1 MHKITYFQRKR
12 REGANFSLEQIFDD
26 LASRLKFNYLINQR
40 ILPFVS
46 SGFYKRIFNMIY
58 VVFFQA
64 DVNHVTGDVNYV
76 SLLLKKRKS
85 ILTIL
90 DLGVIH
96 RNVGLKRKILLT
108 LWFKWPVNRSRWVT
122 VISEATKND
131 LIHNIRCNSDKIK
144 VIYVPIS
151 QEFQRCDKQFNEECP
166 TILQIGGA
174 ANKNLE
180 RLIHAVKDLKCKL
193 LIIGKISA
201 SNLRLLKQNNIDFQ
215 NKEGIPLHEVIASYV
230 SSDILFFA
238 STFEGFGM
246 PILEAQAIGRV
257 VVTSNIL
264 SMPEVGGNAALY
276 VDPYSIEQIRDAI
289 CILKNDKI
297 LRNSLIDKGF
307 ENIKRFNPDTIAFQY
322 ETLYQEII
330 ASNNNRSAI
339 IHNCI

>member
-1 MHKITYFQRKR
+1 
-12 REGANFSLEQIFDD
+12 
-26 LASRLKFNYLINQR
+26 
-40 ILPFVS
+40 
-46 SGFYKRIFNMIY
+46 
-58 VVFFQA
+58 
-64 DVNHVTGDVNYV
+64 
-76 SLLLKKRKS
+76 
-85 ILTIL
+85 
-90 DLGVIH
+90 
-96 RNVGLKRKILLT
+96 
-108 LWFKWPVNRSRWVT
+108 
-122 VISEATKND
+122 
-131 LIHNIRCNSDKIK
+131 
-144 VIYVPIS
+144 
-151 QEFQRCDKQFNEECP
+151 
-166 TILQIGGA
+166 
-174 ANKNLE
+174 
-180 RLIHAVKDLKCKL
+180 
-193 LIIGKISA
+193 
-201 SNLRLLKQNNIDFQ
+201 
-215 NKEGIPLHEVIASYV
+215 V

-322 ETLYQEII
+322 EALYQEII